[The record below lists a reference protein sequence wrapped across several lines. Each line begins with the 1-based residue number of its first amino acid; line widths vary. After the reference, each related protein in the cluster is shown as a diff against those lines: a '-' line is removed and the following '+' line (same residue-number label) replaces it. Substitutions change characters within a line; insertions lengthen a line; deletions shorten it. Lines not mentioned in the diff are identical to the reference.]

1 MKPGRFGIILT
12 GVVTVGALALIVLC
26 PSVVGEVVYPVER
39 AVSLFDRAVLSR
51 VAGLFS
57 GASAAAENVR
67 LKREVK
73 ALSLL
78 RGDCERLRV
87 ENARLRRVLDFR
99 AKASETWI
107 PAAVLSA
114 GGGAAAT
121 RRVLRVDKGSLS
133 GVCTNAVV
141 VVPEGLV
148 GRVTSVSAHT
158 AEVSLITDP
167 AVKVACQV
175 QTTAGEFVSG
185 ILAGDGTGRLVLEH
199 VQGSGRL
206 QDRSAVE
213 TSGLGGI
220 FPKGIGIGT
229 LLVANG
235 VRVKG
240 GEVIP
245 SVDFST
251 LEDVFIRR
259 DQ

>member
-1 MKPGRFGIILT
+1 MKAGRLGIILT
-12 GVVTVGALALIVLC
+12 GVVTVGALALVVLC
-26 PSVVGEVVYPVER
+26 PSVVGEAVYPAER
-39 AVSLFDRAVLSR
+39 AVSLLDRSVWSR
-51 VAGLFS
+51 VTGLFS

-67 LKREVK
+67 LKREVQ

-78 RGDCERLRV
+78 RGDCERLRA

-99 AKASETWI
+99 AKAPETWI

-114 GGGAAAT
+114 AGGAAAT
-121 RRVLRVDKGSLS
+121 RRVIRIDKGSLA
-133 GVCTNAVV
+133 GVKENAVV

-148 GRVTSVSAHT
+148 GRIASVSPHA
-158 AEVSLITDP
+158 AEVLLITDS

-175 QTTAGEFVSG
+175 RTAAGEFVPG

-199 VQGSGRL
+199 VQSSTRL
-206 QDRSAVE
+206 PDRSAVR

-220 FPKGIGIGT
+220 FPKGIGVGT
-229 LLVANG
+229 LLVTNG
-235 VRVKG
+235 VRVES

>member
-1 MKPGRFGIILT
+1 MKSGRFGIILT
-12 GVVTVGALALIVLC
+12 GVVTVGALALLVLY
-26 PSVVGEVVYPVER
+26 PSVVGETVYPVER
-39 AVSLFDRAVLSR
+39 AVSLLDRTVLCR
-51 VAGLFS
+51 VSGLFS

-67 LKREVK
+67 LKREIK

-87 ENARLRRVLDFR
+87 ENARLRRVLDFK
-99 AKASETWI
+99 AKAPETWI
-107 PAAVLSA
+107 SAAVLSVD
-114 GGGAAAT
+114 GGAAST
-121 RRVLRVDKGSLS
+121 RRFLRIDKGSLS
-133 GVCTNAVV
+133 GVKENAVV

-175 QTTAGEFVSG
+175 RTTTGEPVFG
-185 ILAGDGTGRLVLEH
+185 ILSGDGTGRLVLEH

-206 QDRSAVE
+206 QDRSAVG

-235 VRVKG
+235 VRVEG

-245 SVDFST
+245 SVDLST

>member
-1 MKPGRFGIILT
+1 MKAGRFGIILT

-26 PSVVGEVVYPVER
+26 PSVVGETVYPVER
-39 AVSLFDRAVLSR
+39 AVSLLGRTVFSR

-67 LKREVK
+67 LKREVS

-78 RGDCERLRV
+78 RGDCERLRA
-87 ENARLRRVLDFR
+87 ENARLRRVLDFK
-99 AKASETWI
+99 AKAPETWV
-107 PAAVLSA
+107 PAVVLSA
-114 GGGAAAT
+114 DGGAAAT
-121 RRVLRVDKGSLS
+121 RRVVRIDKGSLA
-133 GVCTNAVV
+133 GVRENAVV

-167 AVKVACQV
+167 AVKVACLAE
-175 QTTAGEFVSG
+175 TTAGDSAPG

-206 QDRSAVE
+206 RDRAAVR

-229 LLVANG
+229 LLVTNG
-235 VRVKG
+235 VRVEG

-251 LEDVFIRR
+251 LEEVFVRR

>member
-1 MKPGRFGIILT
+1 MKSGRFGIILT
-12 GVVTVGALALIVLC
+12 GVVTVGALALIVLR
-26 PSVVGEVVYPVER
+26 PSVVGEAVYPVER
-39 AVSLFDRAVLSR
+39 VASLFDRMVWSR
-51 VAGLFS
+51 ITGLFA

-67 LKREVK
+67 LKREVE

-87 ENARLRRVLDFR
+87 ENARLRRVLDFK
-99 AKASETWI
+99 AKAPETWI

-114 GGGAAAT
+114 DGGAAAT
-121 RRVLRVDKGSLS
+121 RRVLRVDKGSLA
-133 GVCTNAVV
+133 GVNTNAVV

-175 QTTAGEFVSG
+175 RTMAGELVSG
-185 ILAGDGTGRLVLEH
+185 ILAGDGTGRLVLKH

-206 QDRSAVE
+206 QDRSAVL

-220 FPKGIGIGT
+220 FPKGMGIGT
-229 LLVANG
+229 LLVTNG
-235 VRVKG
+235 VRVEG